1 MPYLTPDEPTGFV
14 EVRFSVPDT
23 LTPHL
28 FGGLASLLEPWK
40 WEQHGSLTPDE
51 VVQLFTTVFLDG
63 YRGPDVG
70 HAPETVDVV
79 VLKPSATLGSITLQ
93 LWANSSWA
101 IRIYHSS
108 AVNNYLEYTVNLGV
122 GAWSLSVWTARDT
135 NKGIVTVT
143 VDGTQVGTFDGY
155 SFSLLEN
162 QERVVPGISIASA
175 GNHLLRLTVT
185 SKNASSSGYF
195 QEVNHIR
202 FTRTG

>member
-1 MPYLTPDEPTGFV
+1 MYLTPDEPTGFV
-14 EVRFSVPDT
+14 EVRFQVPNT

-28 FGGLASLLEPWK
+28 SGGLASLLEPWK
-40 WEQHGSLTPDE
+40 WEQFGTLTPDE
-51 VVQLFTTVFLDG
+51 TVDLLTTMFLGG

-70 HAPETVDVV
+70 HVPETVNVV
-79 VLKPSATLGSITLQ
+79 VLKPSATLGSITTQ
-93 LWANSSWA
+93 LWNNSQWA
-101 IRIYHSS
+101 IRIYHNSV
-108 AVNNYLEYTVNLGV
+108 VNNYLEYTVNLGV
-122 GAWSLSVWTARDT
+122 GEWSLSVWTARDT

-155 SFSLLEN
+155 SYSLMEN
-162 QERVVPGISIASA
+162 SERVVEGINIASA